1 LAESQE
7 ICFQENHRRITYCL
21 KICFIL
27 SAWSK
32 YLANLLLARA
42 SVRRKVIAVR
52 MALGASR
59 LRLIRLLMTESVLL
73 ALIGAGIGLLVAS
86 FFNRLFIAFVP
97 SLIRFDVDL
106 RLDAPVLGFTL
117 LLSLVTSALFG
128 LAPALQASKP
138 DLIPALKDETG
149 IGVLH
154 TRKINLRNALVTAQ
168 VAISLPLL
176 ICAGLFIRS
185 LQKELAIDP
194 GFKTENR
201 LVLRLALEHEG
212 YNETKGREFIRK
224 LRERVVAI
232 PSVLSASVAENI
244 PILPKPYRF
253 LDCAIL

>member
-1 LAESQE
+1 
-7 ICFQENHRRITYCL
+7 
-21 KICFIL
+21 
-27 SAWSK
+27 
-32 YLANLLLARA
+32 
-42 SVRRKVIAVR
+42 